1 MDNTKIDYGT
11 ANIIIPIN
19 TPNGEIK
26 VFLPP
31 SNKDEIK
38 SNALILGRFAEYTD
52 KINSLVLLTDYD
64 IYIDEIIEYQAE
76 NKYNINDPKYKKYI
90 DDSKLKIT
98 AMLERSIASGYYFE
112 NNEIKPLNTLDDEAK
127 EIIKGSLL
135 FFIVNLRYAKP
146 RMTIEEWEERI
157 KQVGITFT
165 SLNATE
171 WKNTF
176 MIQSQTQETSE
187 A

>member
-1 MDNTKIDYGT
+1 MNAKIDYNT
-11 ANIIIPIN
+11 ANVVFPIN
-19 TPNGEIK
+19 TQSGEIN

-31 SNKDEIK
+31 VNKEEIK

-98 AMLERSIASGYYFE
+98 AMLERSIAAGYYFE
-112 NNEIKPLNTLDDEAK
+112 NNEIKPLNTLDNEAK
-127 EIIKGSLL
+127 EMIKGSLL
-135 FFIVNLRYAKP
+135 FFIVTLRYAKP
-146 RMTIEEWEERI
+146 RMTIEDWEERI

-165 SLNATE
+165 LLNATE

-176 MIQSQTQETSE
+176 MTQSQTQETSE
-187 A
+187 Q

>member
-1 MDNTKIDYGT
+1 MNAKIDYNT
-11 ANIIIPIN
+11 ANIVFPIN
-19 TPNGEIK
+19 TQSGEIN

-31 SNKDEIK
+31 VNKEEIK
-38 SNALILGRFAEYTD
+38 SNALVLGRFAEYTE
-52 KINSLVLLTDYD
+52 KINNLVLLTDYD
-64 IYIDEIIEYQAE
+64 IYIDEIIESQAE

-112 NNEIKPLNTLDDEAK
+112 NNDIKSLNGIDSEAK
-127 EIIKGSLL
+127 EIIKASLL
-135 FFIVNLRYAKP
+135 FFIVTLRYMKP
-146 RMTIEEWEERI
+146 RITIEEWEERI

-165 SLNATE
+165 LLNATE

-176 MIQSQTQETSE
+176 MTQSQTSETSE
-187 A
+187 Q